1 MNVIKHT
8 KTQRRMLQ
16 ELLVKRGG
24 CVMQSEWTNGS
35 GSYTTRR
42 AVPVY
47 SEDLSL
53 DAACKLGGAAGKAA
67 RRVRKA
73 HPRCERVIIVTDIR
87 RARACIGAVEGAA
100 ELARAG
106 IRHLADQAL
115 TSSDQAELLAEIKDQ
130 QTDDR
135 DGARILMDRLYQMG
149 RQLLAQNPHAVDLK
163 LMAHL
168 DEVREWGQK

>member
-1 MNVIKHT
+1 MNVILHT
-8 KTQRRMLQ
+8 KPQRRMLQ
-16 ELLVKRGG
+16 ELLAQRGG

-87 RARACIGAVEGAA
+87 RARACLGAVEGAA
-100 ELARAG
+100 ELARSG

-115 TSSDQAELLAEIKDQ
+115 TSSDQAELLAEIQDQ

-135 DGARILMDRLYQMG
+135 DGDRILMDRLYQMG
-149 RQLLAQNPHAVDLK
+149 LQLLDQNPHAVERK
-163 LMAHL
+163 LLAHL

>member
-1 MNVIKHT
+1 MNVILHT
-8 KTQRRMLQ
+8 KPQRRMLQ
-16 ELLVKRGG
+16 ELLAQRGG

-87 RARACIGAVEGAA
+87 RARACLGAVEGAA
-100 ELARAG
+100 ELARSG

-115 TSSDQAELLAEIKDQ
+115 TSSDQAELLAEIKAQ

-135 DGARILMDRLYQMG
+135 DGARLLMDRLYEMG
-149 RQLLAQNPHAVDLK
+149 RQLLAKQPHAIDRK